1 MYVLGEG
8 REMLSEYLDNWDFTL
23 GFFSMIKEEVLN
35 NSHLKWLNAN
45 SVLANTRQF

>member
-8 REMLSEYLDNWDFTL
+8 KGMLSEYLDNRDFTL
-23 GFFSMIKEEVLN
+23 GFFSMIKEFLN
-35 NSHLKWLNAN
+35 NSHLKCSN